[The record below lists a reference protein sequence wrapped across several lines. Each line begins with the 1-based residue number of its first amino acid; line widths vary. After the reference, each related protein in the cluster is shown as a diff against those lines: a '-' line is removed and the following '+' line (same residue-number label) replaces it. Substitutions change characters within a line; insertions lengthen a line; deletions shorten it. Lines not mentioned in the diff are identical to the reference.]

1 MKSTSKK
8 VLPPP
13 VSSLEEDEDSY
24 DLEEEGE
31 DDDAFDESGEYIDD
45 EEA

>member
-31 DDDAFDESGEYIDD
+31 DDAFDESGEYMDD
-45 EEA
+45 EEE